1 MSLHFQEVGKTLILK
16 LSSLEIE
23 GNNMAVCSTLTLDSM
38 ESTAVVLPWTG
49 IEQLKYMNGSSAGQ
63 PVGPFGHFVR
73 PVGHSAGRQSEI
85 TAETQC
91 NWKWV
96 MFYSKGQFPLRW
108 NSPCV

>member
-1 MSLHFQEVGKTLILK
+1 MSFHFQEVGKTLVLK

-23 GNNMAVCSTLTLDSM
+23 GNNMTVWSTLTLDSM
-38 ESTAVVLPWTG
+38 ESTAVVLPWTRMG
-49 IEQLKYMNGSSAGQ
+49 QLKYMNGTSAGQ
-63 PVGPFGHFVR
+63 LVGPFGHFVR

-91 NWKWV
+91 NGKWD
-96 MFYSKGQFPLRW
+96 MFYSKRQFPLRW